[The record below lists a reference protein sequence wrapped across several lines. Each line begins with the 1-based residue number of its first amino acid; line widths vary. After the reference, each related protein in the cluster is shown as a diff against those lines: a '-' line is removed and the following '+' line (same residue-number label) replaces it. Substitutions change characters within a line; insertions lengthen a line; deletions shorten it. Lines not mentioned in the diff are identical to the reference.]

1 MSISILMNQTCTVIT
16 RESSADRDDYG
27 DEIREEVATSTV
39 CELQQTS
46 STEPGDE
53 VAETSFRVFLPA
65 ATTIDQDDSIVIDGH
80 TYEVTGVPDLL
91 RNPRTKLDSHIEVAV
106 RRAAG
111 ADDTGS

>member
-1 MSISILMNQTCTVIT
+1 VSLTALMNQACTVIR
-16 RESSADRDDYG
+16 RETSVDRDDYG
-27 DEIREEVATSTV
+27 DEIREEVATATV

-65 ATTIDQDDSIVIDGH
+65 TTNIDQDDSIVIDGH
-80 TYEVTGVPDLL
+80 TYEVTGVPDLV
-91 RNPRTKLDSHIEVAV
+91 RNPRTKADSHIEVAV